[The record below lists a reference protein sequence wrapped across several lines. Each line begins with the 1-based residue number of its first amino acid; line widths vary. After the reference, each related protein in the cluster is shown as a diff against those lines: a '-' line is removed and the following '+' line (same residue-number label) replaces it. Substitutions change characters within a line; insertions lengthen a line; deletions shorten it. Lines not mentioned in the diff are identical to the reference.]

1 MGACTSRKI
10 KFVPNDDIEG
20 QDDTIYEVAPLMG
33 IEEDEID
40 IFYTVFKEVDV
51 HGGGNIQPV
60 DIFTFMN
67 SDFSAFEKQVFHIF
81 DADKSGKFN
90 FLEFV
95 CCMWNLL
102 TIPEN
107 QLGAIVYLMKDLSGV
122 LRVRYFDLK
131 DTFDIVH
138 KRKLETSSTMQS
150 IFHDLR
156 DNWTPE
162 LSIQDVVKWS
172 SKVGNNNIL
181 TPVLLMQIK
190 LRKFVM
196 GEKYWLAKTKKRFE
210 DPQKSRNKLIDF
222 KKKKQLEKAEKKVK
236 SRNRMGRAEENVAR
250 KQSILLDV
258 FKLKGTSAQANNV
271 SNRVIPTSNLA
282 DEAKADQ
289 KERESNDGKLF
300 QDNSSPSK
308 KSSRMKSSNELNDN
322 SNTPTRSKKQS
333 SNVSTRSNTSNNI
346 STSNLNDSEGTTP
359 KSTKS
364 SKSKKKQAQ
373 A

>member
-1 MGACTSRKI
+1 MS
-10 KFVPNDDIEG
+10 
-20 QDDTIYEVAPLMG
+20 L
-33 IEEDEID
+33 
-40 IFYTVFKEVDV
+40 
-51 HGGGNIQPV
+51 
-60 DIFTFMN
+60 
-67 SDFSAFEKQVFHIF
+67 
-81 DADKSGKFN
+81 
-90 FLEFV
+90 
-95 CCMWNLL
+95 
-102 TIPEN
+102 
-107 QLGAIVYLMKDLSGV
+107 KDS
-122 LRVRYFDLK
+122 DLK

-210 DPQKSRNKLIDF
+210 DPQKSRVEYIKEFQTIIKNKLIDF

>member
-1 MGACTSRKI
+1 MS
-10 KFVPNDDIEG
+10 
-20 QDDTIYEVAPLMG
+20 
-33 IEEDEID
+33 
-40 IFYTVFKEVDV
+40 FKD
-51 HGGGNIQPV
+51 
-60 DIFTFMN
+60 
-67 SDFSAFEKQVFHIF
+67 S
-81 DADKSGKFN
+81 
-90 FLEFV
+90 
-95 CCMWNLL
+95 
-102 TIPEN
+102 
-107 QLGAIVYLMKDLSGV
+107 
-122 LRVRYFDLK
+122 DLK

-210 DPQKSRNKLIDF
+210 DPHQSRVEYIKEFQTIIKNKLADF
-222 KKKKQLEKAEKKVK
+222 KKKKQLEKAEKKMK
-236 SRNRMGRAEENVAR
+236 NRNRMGRAEENVAR

-300 QDNSSPSK
+300 QDNSSPTSK

-333 SNVSTRSNTSNNI
+333 SNISTRSNTSNNI
-346 STSNLNDSEGTTP
+346 STTNLNDSEGATP

>member
-1 MGACTSRKI
+1 MS
-10 KFVPNDDIEG
+10 
-20 QDDTIYEVAPLMG
+20 
-33 IEEDEID
+33 
-40 IFYTVFKEVDV
+40 FKD
-51 HGGGNIQPV
+51 
-60 DIFTFMN
+60 
-67 SDFSAFEKQVFHIF
+67 S
-81 DADKSGKFN
+81 
-90 FLEFV
+90 
-95 CCMWNLL
+95 
-102 TIPEN
+102 
-107 QLGAIVYLMKDLSGV
+107 
-122 LRVRYFDLK
+122 DLK

-210 DPQKSRNKLIDF
+210 DPHQSRVEYIKEFQTIIKNKLADF
-222 KKKKQLEKAEKKVK
+222 KKKKQLEKAEKKMK
-236 SRNRMGRAEENVAR
+236 NRNRMGRAEENVAR

-289 KERESNDGKLF
+289 KERESHDGKLF
-300 QDNSSPSK
+300 QDNSSPTSK

-333 SNVSTRSNTSNNI
+333 SNISTRSNTSNNI
-346 STSNLNDSEGTTP
+346 STTNLNDSEGATP